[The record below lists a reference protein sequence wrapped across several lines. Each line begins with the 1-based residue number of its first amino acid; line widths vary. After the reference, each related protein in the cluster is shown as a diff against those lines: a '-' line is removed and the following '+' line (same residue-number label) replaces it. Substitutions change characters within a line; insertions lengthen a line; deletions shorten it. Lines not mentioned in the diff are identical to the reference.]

1 MISRRRAE
9 RWYDE
14 LDIIM
19 IIGQSEKAKQAAP
32 SNNREFL

>member
-1 MISRRRAE
+1 MVSRRRAE

-19 IIGQSEKAKQAAP
+19 IIEQSEKAKQAAP
-32 SNNREFL
+32 SNNRGFL